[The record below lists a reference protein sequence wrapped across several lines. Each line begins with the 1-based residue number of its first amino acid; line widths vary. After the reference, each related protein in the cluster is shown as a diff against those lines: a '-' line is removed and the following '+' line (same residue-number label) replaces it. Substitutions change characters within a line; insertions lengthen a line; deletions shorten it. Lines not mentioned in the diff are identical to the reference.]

1 MEPRDATAIERC
13 DSGLRNGTFRSADMT
28 VNTNTPLRLA
38 HPSAQLSIRSK
49 SNVTE
54 SLLSQVPL
62 EITRALIAITS
73 RDNSAPASPRQCLR
87 RRFLA
92 SDSINLHAE
101 RLPSPHSRLRSFAV
115 PRLLVG
121 LSEPSASTVN
131 RTGARFW
138 PFHIQS

>member
-28 VNTNTPLRLA
+28 VNTNTPLQLA

-54 SLLSQVPL
+54 SSLSQVPL
-62 EITRALIAITS
+62 EITHALIALTS
-73 RDNSAPASPRQCLR
+73 RDNPAPASPCQCLR
-87 RRFLA
+87 QLFLA

-101 RLPSPHSRLRSFAV
+101 RFPSPQSRLRSFAV

-121 LSEPSASTVN
+121 LSEPSALTVI
-131 RTGARFW
+131 RAGARFW
-138 PFHIQS
+138 PFHLRS